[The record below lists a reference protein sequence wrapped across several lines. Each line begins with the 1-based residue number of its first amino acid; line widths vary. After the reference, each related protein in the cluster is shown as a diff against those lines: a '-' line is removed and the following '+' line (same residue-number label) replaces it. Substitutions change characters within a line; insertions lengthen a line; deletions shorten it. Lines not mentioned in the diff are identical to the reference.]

1 MPQGADRCS
10 QRTARMGTPFCVS
23 RWISRMWKTTSS
35 LPTASTST
43 MCASQARC
51 QLKALL
57 DGKVTIRHA
66 RTTPCMRKQ
75 VDLDLGSSGAIPIKG
90 KYVITGGK
98 QGPLYIVDAMNLGGF
113 KPSANNTNVFQ
124 VRIFPALPTSCR
136 FWFFLKSA
144 AWL

>member
-1 MPQGADRCS
+1 
-10 QRTARMGTPFCVS
+10 
-23 RWISRMWKTTSS
+23 
-35 LPTASTST
+35 
-43 MCASQARC
+43 
-51 QLKALL
+51 
-57 DGKVTIRHA
+57 
-66 RTTPCMRKQ
+66 MRKQ